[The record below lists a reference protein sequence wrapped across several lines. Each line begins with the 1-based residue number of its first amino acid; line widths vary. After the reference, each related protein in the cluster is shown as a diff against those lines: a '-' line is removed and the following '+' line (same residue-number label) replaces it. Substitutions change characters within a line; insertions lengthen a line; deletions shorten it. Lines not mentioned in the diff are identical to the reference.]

1 MIVLLQAALDKAR
14 DEAASNRERMHCALG
29 NAQDAAQRAQRAEA
43 QQRAAEA
50 AAEEAR
56 AASDAAQHARLA
68 AESGLADAEQEM
80 KEV

>member
-1 MIVLLQAALDKAR
+1 
-14 DEAASNRERMHCALG
+14 MHSALG
-29 NAQDAAQRAQRAEA
+29 NAQDAAQRAERAEV

-68 AESGLADAEQEM
+68 AESGLAIAEREM